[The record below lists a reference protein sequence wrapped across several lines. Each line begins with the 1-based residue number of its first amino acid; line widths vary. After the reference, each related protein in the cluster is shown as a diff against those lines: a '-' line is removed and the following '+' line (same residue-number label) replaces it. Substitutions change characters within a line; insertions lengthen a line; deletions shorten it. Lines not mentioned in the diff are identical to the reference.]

1 MKLVPFAL
9 WTSTLV
15 LIAALPSCSTT
26 TEANFSAWF
35 TSSKTQATLHVIG
48 AVAESIGLA
57 YAESQG
63 VISPQEAAQISG
75 VISSVRQLET
85 TPGAANPAAI
95 KQVIVDNAPAN
106 MNGQALADAF
116 ARGVA
121 VAQAKVPTVPPSVVL
136 EAAAAKFPV
145 GVNNAVAKNE
155 RMP

>member
-1 MKLVPFAL
+1 MKNLFL
-9 WTSTLV
+9 WLATLV
-15 LIAALPSCSTT
+15 FIAALPSCSTT
-26 TEANFSAWF
+26 SEANFSAWF
-35 TSSKTQATLHVIG
+35 TSPKTQATLHVIG

-57 YAESQG
+57 YAELQG

-95 KQVIVDNAPAN
+95 KQTIIDNTGPSV
-106 MNGQALADAF
+106 NGQALADAF

-121 VAQAKVPTVPPSVVL
+121 VAQAKVPTVPASVVL

-145 GVNNAVAKNE
+145 GVQNAVAKNA